1 MRWWR
6 RPWTRS
12 SRPRGPARSGTA
24 RSSSSTWRR
33 WCAFAP
39 ARRERTRS
47 RPVATFPVSCAPLRD
62 GKDNYMLLAA
72 FYVFAIAAIILHYT
86 GHLKRWNCEWVL
98 IVLAIAV
105 FPAVL
110 FL

>member
-1 MRWWR
+1 VIDVGQGHCV
-6 RPWTRS
+6 S
-12 SRPRGPARSGTA
+12 ALA
-24 RSSSSTWRR
+24 K
-33 WCAFAP
+33 
-39 ARRERTRS
+39 RERTRS
-47 RPVATFPVSCAPLRD
+47 KNKGEGNAA
-62 GKDNYMLLAA
+62 AA

-86 GHLKRWNCEWVL
+86 GHLRRWNCEWVL

>member
-1 MRWWR
+1 
-6 RPWTRS
+6 
-12 SRPRGPARSGTA
+12 
-24 RSSSSTWRR
+24 
-33 WCAFAP
+33 
-39 ARRERTRS
+39 
-47 RPVATFPVSCAPLRD
+47 
-62 GKDNYMLLAA
+62 MLLAA

-98 IVLAIAV
+98 IGLAIAV